1 MCWLANSQRISDV
14 SILGTVF
21 EKVQRGIRT
30 NIGSASDLIHY
41 LLERKGV
48 VASSAAV
55 PVQLL
60 ENKANFN

>member
-1 MCWLANSQRISDV
+1 MFRYLI
-14 SILGTVF
+14 TVF
-21 EKVQRGIRT
+21 EKVQRVIRT
-30 NIGSASDLIHY
+30 SISSASDLNHY

-60 ENKANFN
+60 ENKANSN